1 VTNEEQRSYWNGE
14 AGRKWAEKDGMMSAM
29 LQPIAADL
37 LDAVDL
43 SQCRRLLDVGCG
55 GGSETLLLAATLPAA
70 ERIVGV
76 DISAPLLEVARARC
90 ADSPVADRIEF
101 VEADAAT
108 YAFEAGHFDG
118 LFSRFGVMFFD
129 DPVAAFRH
137 LHSALAP
144 AAPLAFCCW
153 QGLDRNPWVS
163 LPLQAALRHLPP
175 PPPPP
180 AAPGAPGPF
189 AFADGGRVRD
199 ILEAAGF
206 TRIEVASRE
215 VGMGWTRGM
224 PLEDSAREMLNI
236 GPVGRL
242 LAERDETL
250 RERVYRSA
258 TEVLAPY
265 YRDGQLSL
273 PGQVWFVSAQ
283 AGGR

>member
-37 LDAVDL
+37 LEAVDL

-55 GGSETLLLAATLPAA
+55 GGSETLLLAETLPAA
-70 ERIVGV
+70 ERIVGI
-76 DISAPLLEVARARC
+76 DISAPLLEVARARR
-90 ADSPVADRIEF
+90 ADAPVADRVEF
-101 VEADAAT
+101 IEADAAT
-108 YAFEAGHFDG
+108 HPFEAGHFDG

-129 DPVAAFRH
+129 EPVAAFRN
-137 LHSALAP
+137 LNSALAH

-153 QGLDRNPWVS
+153 QALDRNPWVA

-175 PPPPP
+175 PPAPE
-180 AAPGAPGPF
+180 PGAPGPF
-189 AFADGGRVRD
+189 AFADAGRVRD
-199 ILEAAGF
+199 ILAAAGF
-206 TRIEVASRE
+206 TGIEVAARE
-215 VGMGWTRGM
+215 VGMRWTRGM

-242 LAERDETL
+242 LAECDEML

-258 TEVLAPY
+258 IELLAPY
-265 YRDGQLSL
+265 YRNGQLSL

-283 AGGR
+283 AGGG